1 MNTCLQLFW
10 NKSVVLIPLIRIVF
24 NHRKNN
30 LVKLIIIPVHKLLN
44 CYLNL
49 FKTHKKESMKILK
62 NILMLLGVFFVI
74 STLIFAVQGTDFST
88 VTDSSVAND
97 SIDKNVVSEYRISPI
112 DIPADLNFAGES
124 VPQEDPEIME
134 RVDREFLVNTYWQS
148 NALLLMKRA
157 HKYFPII
164 EPILAKNGI
173 PDDFKYLAVAE
184 SGLTNVVS
192 HAGATGFWQIMKETG
207 REYGLEIN
215 DNVDERYHL
224 EKSTEVACEY
234 LNKWKSKYGSWTLT
248 AAAYNAGPGAIN
260 KFMGIQQVDDYYDLL
275 LGDETGR
282 YVFRIM
288 AIKEILANPQKYGFQ
303 IEKEDMYNS
312 VPTFNV
318 EISKPVLSF
327 ADFAQEYEI
336 NYKILK
342 RHNPWLREPHLNNG
356 SGKKYTIEIPN
367 KGYYKE
373 SK

>member
-1 MNTCLQLFW
+1 
-10 NKSVVLIPLIRIVF
+10 
-24 NHRKNN
+24 
-30 LVKLIIIPVHKLLN
+30 
-44 CYLNL
+44 
-49 FKTHKKESMKILK
+49 MKFLK
-62 NILMLLGVFFVI
+62 NILTLLGVILVI
-74 STLIFAVQGTDFST
+74 GSLVFAAQQSPMHGASNTMNATPQEV
-88 VTDSSVAND
+88 
-97 SIDKNVVSEYRISPI
+97 DKNVASAYTISAI
-112 DIPADLNFAGES
+112 DIPQDLNFAGEP

-184 SGLTNVVS
+184 SGLQNVVS
-192 HAGATGFWQIMKETG
+192 YAGATGFWQIMKGTG

-224 EKSTEVACEY
+224 EKSTEVACQY
-234 LNKWKSKYGSWTLT
+234 LKKWKDKYGSWTLT
-248 AAAYNAGPGAIN
+248 AASYNAGPGAIN

-288 AIKEILANPQKYGFQ
+288 AIKEILSNPEKYGFE
-303 IEKEDMYNS
+303 INTKDMYSS
-312 VPTFNV
+312 VPTFKV
-318 EISKPVLSF
+318 EVAEPVFSF
-327 ADFAQEYEI
+327 ADFAQQYEI

-342 RHNPWLREPHLNNG
+342 RHNPWLREPHLNNA
-356 SGKKYTIEIPN
+356 SRKKYVIEIPN
-367 KGYYKE
+367 KGYYRMDK
-373 SK
+373 